1 MTDVQRPMTW
11 DEVVAQMVVYRNERD
26 ALAARV
32 VELTSELGDL
42 PESQREMMAEIKRLK
57 AYAAK
62 ADIELG
68 NLEDKLREAHAMSA
82 TLSHAARVSHRW
94 EQAEIDKVKAR
105 VRAALEEPI

>member
-57 AYAAK
+57 A
-62 ADIELG
+62 ELAS
-68 NLEDKLREAHAMSA
+68 N
-82 TLSHAARVSHRW
+82 RVGFT
-94 EQAEIDKVKAR
+94 KVSPY
-105 VRAALEEPI
+105 EPGSRGRFSK

>member
-57 AYAAK
+57 A
-62 ADIELG
+62 EL
-68 NLEDKLREAHAMSA
+68 AS
-82 TLSHAARVSHRW
+82 SRVGFN
-94 EQAEIDKVKAR
+94 KVSPY
-105 VRAALEEPI
+105 EPGSRGRFSI

>member
-57 AYAAK
+57 A
-62 ADIELG
+62 EL
-68 NLEDKLREAHAMSA
+68 AS
-82 TLSHAARVSHRW
+82 SRVGFT
-94 EQAEIDKVKAR
+94 KVSPY
-105 VRAALEEPI
+105 EPGSRGRFSI